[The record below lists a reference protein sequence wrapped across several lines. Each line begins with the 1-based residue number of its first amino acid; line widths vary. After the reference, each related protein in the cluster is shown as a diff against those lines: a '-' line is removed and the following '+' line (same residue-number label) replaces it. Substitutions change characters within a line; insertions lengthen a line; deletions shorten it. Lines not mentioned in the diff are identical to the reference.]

1 MAISSFPGVSH
12 FPSILSA
19 EGRAGRS
26 LGQSRMG
33 EKENLRGR
41 RSLWGHSPM
50 WAVLEGAW
58 QGPWEDQGQACGFSL
73 VAFGSLV
80 RAAGLGGREPC
91 WGWLSSPGGIR
102 HPVCLIPRGL
112 KGKPWLHGS
121 RSSSDS
127 VPPLSRTFTN
137 QPASTSGG
145 GQRCYPH
152 LTGGELLLMLLL
164 TFLSLLCY
172 YQAL

>member
-12 FPSILSA
+12 FPRIVSA

-26 LGQSRMG
+26 LGQSRVG

-50 WAVLEGAW
+50 CAVLEAAR
-58 QGPWEDQGQACGFSL
+58 QGPQEEQGQACGFSP
-73 VAFGSLV
+73 VPFGSLV

-102 HPVCLIPRGL
+102 HLVCLIPGGL
-112 KGKPWLHGS
+112 KGKPGS
-121 RSSSDS
+121 MGAGTAVTVSHPYLEPLLISLK
-127 VPPLSRTFTN
+127 VP
-137 QPASTSGG
+137 Q
-145 GQRCYPH
+145 
-152 LTGGELLLMLLL
+152 GEVRGVILI
-164 TFLSLLCY
+164 
-172 YQAL
+172 